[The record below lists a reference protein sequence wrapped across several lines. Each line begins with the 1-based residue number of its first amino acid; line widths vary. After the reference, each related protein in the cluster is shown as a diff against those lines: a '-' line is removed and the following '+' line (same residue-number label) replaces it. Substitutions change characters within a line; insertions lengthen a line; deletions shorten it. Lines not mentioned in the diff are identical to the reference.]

1 MAAPCEQIYSYLVE
15 GTKGN
20 KRTSYF
26 KLLLANYDGSES
38 GTCSIMIYHPFS
50 LIARF

>member
-1 MAAPCEQIYSYLVE
+1 MYSYLVE

-38 GTCSIMIYHPFS
+38 GSIMIYHPFS